1 LVPGTEKQADAMKK
15 SGEKK
20 KILVV
25 DDEANLRHMLQVVL
39 AKQGYAVDV
48 AADGGEALRMAQ
60 ETSYDFILCDIRMPV
75 VDGPEFLR
83 SSVASGIDGTII
95 MMSAYGTVD
104 TAIECMK
111 IGAYDYISKPF
122 KNDEIVLVLKKAE
135 ERERL
140 KEENQRLREDIER
153 EYSFSSIIGKN
164 SRMREVFSLIKKV
177 CDFKTSVLILG
188 ESGTGKELIARAIH
202 YNSNRKKGPF
212 VAVNC
217 GAIPENLLESELFG
231 HVKGAFT
238 DAVADK
244 AGLFEQ
250 ADTGT
255 LFLDE
260 IGEMPPFLQVKL
272 LRVLQEGEIRPV
284 GASSSKK
291 VDVRIVSATSRDL
304 AAEIVSGRFREDLF
318 YRINV
323 FCVKVPPLR
332 ERTEDIPLL
341 VDHFLQKYSALLGKS
356 AVRLSSGFLTS
367 LMEYDWPGNVR
378 ELENCIER
386 GLVLCEENFIDVE
399 CLPEKLRQE
408 REVTGGGG
416 ILADGLSLK
425 RAGELL
431 EQEYIRKALE
441 RTGGNRTH
449 AARILEISLRALL
462 YKMKEY
468 GLE

>member
-1 LVPGTEKQADAMKK
+1 MKIT
-15 SGEKK
+15 GEKK

-39 AKQGYAVDV
+39 AKQEYAVDV
-48 AADGGEALRMAQ
+48 AADGGEALRMALD
-60 ETSYDFILCDIRMPV
+60 TSYDFILCDIRMPV
-75 VDGPEFLR
+75 IDGPEFLR
-83 SSVASGIDGTII
+83 SSIASGIDSTII

-111 IGAYDYISKPF
+111 TGAYDYISKPF
-122 KNDEIVLVLKKAE
+122 KNDEIILVLKKAE

-140 KEENQRLREDIER
+140 KEENLRLREDIER
-153 EYSFSSIIGKN
+153 GYSFSSIIGRN
-164 SRMREVFSLIKKV
+164 ARMREIFSLIKKV

-304 AAEIVSGRFREDLF
+304 TAEIASGRFREDLF

-341 VDHFLQKYSALLGKS
+341 AGHFLQKYSALLGKS
-356 AVRLSSGFLTS
+356 GVRLSSAFLAS
-367 LMEYDWPGNVR
+367 LM

-386 GLVLCEENFIDVE
+386 GLVLCEENFVDVD
-399 CLPEKLRQE
+399 CLPEKLRQQ
-408 REVTGGGG
+408 RSVSGGG

-431 EQEYIRKALE
+431 EQEYIRKALD

-449 AARILEISLRALL
+449 AAKILEISLRALL